1 MADPYQAGMF
11 SASPYAEKRDV
22 LGRLAVVLRGKLEQ
36 RGLNLIAPISRAV
49 QKYEIH
55 ELIITDENEAGPGKS
70 VDRIDRIAYAGFMEI
85 ITGGILLAGDEIIC
99 GGRILGKIAGF
110 DETHLPNHLNIIV
123 RAEKRLDGV
132 EMGLKLESEIRIKQS
147 KTEMM
152 NVYEAK
158 LKEMGVS
165 LPPVPK
171 PVASYVPAVRM
182 DNYIY
187 TSGQIPFA
195 DGDLKFKGKVG
206 ADLSEEQ
213 GYEAAKICAINCL
226 SAIKGLAG
234 SLDNIERVV
243 KVSGYVNSA
252 PGFVSQPKVINGASD
267 LLGQVFGEA
276 GKHARAAVGV
286 SELPLNAAVEVEMV
300 VKLKG

>member
-1 MADPYQAGMF
+1 MTDPYQAGLF

-22 LGRLAVVLRGKLEQ
+22 LGRLVVVLRGKLEQ
-36 RGLNLIAPISRAV
+36 RGLTLIAPISRAV

-55 ELIITDENEAGPGKS
+55 ELIITDEAGAGPGS
-70 VDRIDRIAYAGFMEI
+70 RVDRIAYAGFVEI
-85 ITGGILLAGDEIIC
+85 ITGGVLVSGDELIC
-99 GGRILGKIAGF
+99 AGIVLGKIAGF
-110 DETHLPNHLNIIV
+110 DETHLPNHLNIVV

-132 EMGLKLESEIRIKQS
+132 EMGLGLESEITIKQR

-152 NVYEAK
+152 DVFEAK
-158 LKEMGVS
+158 LSELGIN
-165 LPPVPK
+165 LPPAPK
-171 PVASYVPAVRM
+171 PVASYVPAVRV
-182 DNYIY
+182 DNYVY

-195 DGDLKFKGKVG
+195 GGELKYKGKVG
-206 ADLSEEQ
+206 SDLAEDQ
-213 GYEAAKICAINCL
+213 GYEAAKICAVNCL
-226 SAIKGLAG
+226 SAVRELAG
-234 SLDNIERVV
+234 SLDNIERIV

-252 PGFVSQPKVINGASD
+252 PGFFNQPRVINGASD

-300 VKLKG
+300 VKLKQG